1 MKTTETKRHYRVRID
16 GRDMGL
22 FLASYEGEAATAAR
36 HAYIKQYGE
45 APPRHSYT
53 TPWEIVTEPPG
64 WLISKASRAYRWALR
79 LEVGRTLA
87 PDLRRMLQDVR
98 MRLHTAISRK
108 DEEALHRGVS
118 EAEHIAKS
126 WGLEGFKA

>member
-22 FLASYEGEAATAAR
+22 FLASYEGEAATEAKK
-36 HAYIKQYGE
+36 AYIKQYGE
-45 APPRHSYT
+45 APPRHSYA
-53 TPWEIVTEPPG
+53 TPWTISPEPPG
-64 WLISKASRAYRWALR
+64 WLISQASRAYRWALR
-79 LEVGRTLA
+79 LEVDRMLA
-87 PDLRRMLQDVR
+87 PDLRLMLQDVR